1 MAPPSLAHPIVKP
14 PSTIRPQPN
23 RSKSLQGVAQNYHK
37 TTLIPQTTP
46 SKKYCNIHQASSLI
60 LQTST
65 KDNTIPSDS
74 AVGETLVRQDQ
85 INSEQTVIQAKL
97 QLLQEAIKTRDSS
110 IISFEPNNNTTSA
123 PNIEEVDDTNDKREL
138 DCKIRHGLLKIK
150 ELDIVIMEK
159 ILAARELKKD
169 RIHRESIL
177 GAQNPIGTPGS
188 TLYQTTM
195 SDNEDDDEEFELRSI
210 HSTDRNTFITEPK
223 LYIRNKVGRE
233 KLLQDFSPETND
245 TVGSLDK
252 KRKGYKQGDFI
263 SRNIV
268 LGPDARY
275 YCAMTEEEMH
285 RVNCLL
291 ENDETLH
298 EVDQP
303 GAISLGECFKE
314 DSPWRLNTTPNG
326 FFPCGGD
333 LEHLQTIDN
342 SLCSLI
348 PQHQWEEKSLIWS
361 TPSTTGCHTPMTGNW
376 INIETISGDLELQIT
391 AESLF
396 SSRDQLKNID
406 DKIHQLNSQD
416 SRPFTQSDLQRLL
429 SEYIPYDIH
438 PLG

>member
-1 MAPPSLAHPIVKP
+1 MTPPSLAHPIVKP

-46 SKKYCNIHQASSLI
+46 SKKYCNIPQASSLI
-60 LQTST
+60 LQTSA

-74 AVGETLVRQDQ
+74 AVGETLVRHDQ

-110 IISFEPNNNTTSA
+110 IISFEPNNNNTTSA

-159 ILAARELKKD
+159 ILTARELKKD
-169 RIHRESIL
+169 RIHRESSL

-188 TLYQTTM
+188 TLYQNTM

-233 KLLQDFSPETND
+233 KLLQDFH
-245 TVGSLDK
+245 
-252 KRKGYKQGDFI
+252 Q
-263 SRNIV
+263 

-314 DSPWRLNTTPNG
+314 DPPWRLNTTPNG

-376 INIETISGDLELQIT
+376 ISNGRPSLAKSATPNTLRNIETISGDLELQIT

-396 SSRDQLKNID
+396 SSRDQLKSID